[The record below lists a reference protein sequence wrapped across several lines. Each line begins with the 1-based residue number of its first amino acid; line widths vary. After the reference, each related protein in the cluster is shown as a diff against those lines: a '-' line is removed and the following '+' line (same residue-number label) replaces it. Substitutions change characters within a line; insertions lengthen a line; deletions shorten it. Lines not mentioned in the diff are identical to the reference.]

1 MLIFLNSRRLVLQR
15 KVAQQSHA
23 KPNRPP
29 IFANKGLAQIGGRLA
44 DSSVSWPNLAL
55 WC

>member
-23 KPNRPP
+23 KPNHPP
-29 IFANKGLAQIGGRLA
+29 ICANPLFAEIGE
-44 DSSVSWPNLAL
+44 D
-55 WC
+55 